1 MFSIQGLT
9 ENALFGGEL
18 SCRGWDNFIST
29 KLWQRCLHGAFGWME
44 TLQCSLLSKW
54 VLRCAALRMEKK
66 EKKNTHSSQF
76 FPFFP
81 NLWSLCRGRDGCWH
95 RTCRTP
101 WLSLASSDSF
111 SHTPAQCIPP
121 GAEPPPRALLAC
133 RVTLTLAQLLGRAG
147 GMDLEGRWGRIKAPG
162 GF

>member
-29 KLWQRCLHGAFGWME
+29 MLWQRCLHGAFGWME

-66 EKKNTHSSQF
+66 EKKIPTHLSF
-76 FPFFP
+76 FLFSPTCGASAEGGMGAGTAPVGPHGCPWPLLTPSPTLQPSAFLLVLSP
-81 NLWSLCRGRDGCWH
+81 PQGLCWH
-95 RTCRTP
+95 V
-101 WLSLASSDSF
+101 
-111 SHTPAQCIPP
+111 
-121 GAEPPPRALLAC
+121 E
-133 RVTLTLAQLLGRAG
+133 
-147 GMDLEGRWGRIKAPG
+147 
-162 GF
+162 

>member
-1 MFSIQGLT
+1 LGQFHKHDVMAKVSAQ
-9 ENALFGGEL
+9 
-18 SCRGWDNFIST
+18 S
-29 KLWQRCLHGAFGWME
+29 LWVDGNPTVQSAEQMGV
-44 TLQCSLLSKW
+44 TLCSSKNG
-54 VLRCAALRMEKK
+54 KK
-66 EKKNTHSSQF
+66 GKKNTHSSQF

-111 SHTPAQCIPP
+111 SQTPAQCIPP

-147 GMDLEGRWGRIKAPG
+147 GMDLEGRGGRIKAPG

>member
-1 MFSIQGLT
+1 MGQFHKHDVMAKVS
-9 ENALFGGEL
+9 AR
-18 SCRGWDNFIST
+18 S
-29 KLWQRCLHGAFGWME
+29 LWVDGNPTVQSAEQMGV
-44 TLQCSLLSKW
+44 TLCSSKNG
-54 VLRCAALRMEKK
+54 KK
-66 EKKNTHSSQF
+66 GKKNTHSSQF